1 MIVVG
6 LTGGLASGKSTA
18 ARHLAQLGAQVIDAD
33 RLGHAAYA
41 PGTPVFRALRKAF
54 GDAILADDGG
64 IDRRALGGRAFAD
77 ASALQTL
84 NRIVWP
90 EIERLAKRALDAAR
104 ARRPDGIIVLEAAV
118 LIEAGWRSLVDELWV
133 LTVDRN
139 TALARAMTRRGGD
152 AETAQ
157 ARLDAQLDEQ
167 RRIAQADR
175 VIDNSAGPDRLRAQ
189 LDLEWRRLLSGETF
203 GGASVS

>member
-18 ARHLAQLGAQVIDAD
+18 ARHLARLGAQVIDAD

-41 PGTPVFRALRKAF
+41 PGTPAFRALRKAF
-54 GDAILADDGG
+54 GDEMLAEDGG
-64 IDRRALGGRAFAD
+64 IDRRALGDRAFRD

-90 EIERLAKRALDAAR
+90 EIERLAKRELDAAR
-104 ARRPDGIIVLEAAV
+104 RRRPNGIVVLEAAV

-133 LTVDRN
+133 LALDRN
-139 TALARAMTRRGGD
+139 TALRRAMARSGAD
-152 AETAQ
+152 VETAQ
-157 ARLDAQLDEQ
+157 ARLDAQLDERQ
-167 RRIAQADR
+167 RIAQADR

-189 LDLEWRRLLSGETF
+189 LDREWRRLLSGGTF
-203 GGASVS
+203 GSASVS